1 MKISYAIHSSDSSSL
16 YLDFWPIVSEIW
28 KEKFNVTPILI
39 YIDNDLDKI
48 IDETYGKVIRLKPI
62 ENQPIHLQNQI
73 VRFWFPIKYQ
83 NEVSIIS
90 DIDMLPISNEYF
102 TKQIEKF
109 DSKNYIHINPCVET
123 YGRLPACY
131 HIAKGEIFKE
141 VLEIEEDW
149 NKFYFKVLNEGS
161 IICNNNNLPIWFC
174 DESYT
179 STKVLGKTHTEII
192 KLISRENGQNG
203 FRIDRSNWFYNK
215 WLLNF
220 DYYYDLH
227 SLRPLK
233 DYKNEINEIKNLII
247 NSKKRKPYKIEF
259 LIFDYLIRIINKI
272 KNIF

>member
-28 KEKFNVTPILI
+28 KQKFNVTPILI

-102 TKQIEKF
+102 TKQIENL

-131 HIAKGEIFKE
+131 HIAKGEIFKK

-179 STKVLGKTHTEII
+179 SSKVLAKTHTEII

-233 DYKNEINEIKNLII
+233 DYKNEINEIKDLII

-259 LIFDYLIRIINKI
+259 LFFDYLTRVINKI
-272 KNIF
+272 NNIF